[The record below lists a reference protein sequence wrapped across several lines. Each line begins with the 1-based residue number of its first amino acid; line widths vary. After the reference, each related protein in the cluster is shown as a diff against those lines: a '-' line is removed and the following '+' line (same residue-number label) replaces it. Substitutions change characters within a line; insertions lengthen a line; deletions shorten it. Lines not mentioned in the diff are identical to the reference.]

1 YAACC
6 SNTPNCKKTI
16 HRTFYYARRLL
27 KGTKVLVRSHH
38 HSHRPTQTLC
48 FWVTPLY
55 PRNPPVAL
63 TKTNTQE
70 KHLARSGPSTF
81 RSILSTT
88 TSTTIS
94 TTTMQTAPPT
104 AAQPQLQP
112 HTTNPDDLEAANV
125 AHFDALGHNFDSQHP
140 FAADFADRFAHALRR
155 RCAGGASASASANS
169 SSSGAGATASSAGG
183 SSSSSSSLILDE
195 DTTSVLDYAC
205 GSGQVSRALAPPRMV
220 EVYNTRA
227 NTQGLEPHEMR
238 AVNSLAELHHEQ
250 RFDLAVCS
258 MAYHHFASVEQVT
271 REIVSYLKPR
281 GTLAVADIAR
291 MRMRKPGDAEEEEGE
306 GKKHRPSSRL
316 KGRTEIHFFLATGT
330 KPAQPQ

>member
-1 YAACC
+1 MRRVC

-70 KHLARSGPSTF
+70 KNLARSGPSTVCPGHEPTMDPRSS

-104 AAQPQLQP
+104 ASATAPAPPPPTL
-112 HTTNPDDLEAANV
+112 TDLEAANV

-155 RCAGGASASASANS
+155 RCAGGASASASADANS
-169 SSSGAGATASSAGG
+169 SSGGAGATASSAGG
-183 SSSSSSSLILDE
+183 PSSSSSSSSLILDE

-205 GSGQVSRALAPPRMV
+205 GSGM
-220 EVYNTRA
+220 
-227 NTQGLEPHEMR
+227 
-238 AVNSLAELHHEQ
+238 
-250 RFDLAVCS
+250 
-258 MAYHHFASVEQVT
+258 
-271 REIVSYLKPR
+271 
-281 GTLAVADIAR
+281 
-291 MRMRKPGDAEEEEGE
+291 
-306 GKKHRPSSRL
+306 
-316 KGRTEIHFFLATGT
+316 
-330 KPAQPQ
+330 